1 MRTVLVVAGLA
12 CALGACRSSSS
23 APAKQEAPAESAP
36 VAMHAMHAMGGAD
49 PDTRTPLPMNPMM
62 AHHQKTEMRD
72 HLRVV
77 QEIAGALATDDF
89 DAIVTAAARISWS
102 ESQATE
108 CKMMGA
114 GVDGFAEA
122 GEQFHRTA
130 DGIVEAARRKDRAG
144 VASALDGTL
153 RTCVGCHETYR
164 QDVVADGE

>member
-1 MRTVLVVAGLA
+1 
-12 CALGACRSSSS
+12 
-23 APAKQEAPAESAP
+23 
-36 VAMHAMHAMGGAD
+36 MHAMHAGAAD

-62 AHHQKTEMRD
+62 ANHQKMEMRD

-89 DAIVTAAARISWS
+89 DAIATAAGRISWS
-102 ESQATE
+102 EAQAMKCE
-108 CKMMGA
+108 HMGA

-130 DGIVEAARRKDRAG
+130 DGIIEAARRKDRAG
-144 VASALDGTL
+144 VASALDATL